1 MKISE
6 LDVSLLSINARAA
19 KDKTVVIKMNIEIND
34 IKQLELIL
42 KEIKKVKSVV
52 DAYRVI
58 I

>member
-42 KEIKKVKSVV
+42 KEII
-52 DAYRVI
+52 R
-58 I
+58 